1 MKIYCISDNID
12 TNIGLRLVG
21 VDGIVVHEREEV
33 LDAIKKA
40 RKDKNV
46 GILLI
51 TRKLAE
57 MVPDIIDELKLS
69 AGLPLIIEIPDRH
82 VKRDEDN
89 EYITRYVRE
98 SIGIKV

>member
-21 VDGIVVHEREEV
+21 VDGVVVHEREEV
-33 LDAIKKA
+33 LEAIDEV
-40 RKDKNV
+40 KDDPEL

-51 TRKLAE
+51 TRKLE
-57 MVPDIIDELKLS
+57 KLVPEVIDELKLT
-69 AGLPLIIEIPDRH
+69 AGLPLVLVIPDRH
-82 VKRDEDN
+82 VEPDEDN
-89 EYITRYVRE
+89 EYITRYVRD

>member
-1 MKIYCISDNID
+1 MKIFCISDNID

-21 VDGIVVHEREEV
+21 VDGVVVHGKEEV
-33 LDAIKKA
+33 IEVINTA
-40 RKDKNV
+40 RNNRDI

-51 TRKLAE
+51 TRKLAKL
-57 MVPDIIDELKLS
+57 VPDIIDDLKLS
-69 AGLPLIIEIPDRH
+69 ANLPLIIEIPDRH
-82 VKRDEDN
+82 VKKDEDN

>member
-1 MKIYCISDNID
+1 MKIFCISDNID

-21 VDGIVVHEREEV
+21 VDGVVVHGKEEV
-33 LDAIKKA
+33 IEVINTVRNNRDI
-40 RKDKNV
+40 

-51 TRKLAE
+51 TRKLAKL
-57 MVPDIIDELKLS
+57 VPDIIDDLKLS
-69 AGLPLIIEIPDRH
+69 ANLPLIIEIPDRH
-82 VKRDEDN
+82 IKKDEDN

>member
-1 MKIYCISDNID
+1 MRIFCISDNID

-21 VDGIVVHEREEV
+21 VDGVVVHVKEEV
-33 LDAIKKA
+33 IEVINTA
-40 RKDKNV
+40 RNNRDI

-51 TRKLAE
+51 TRKLAKL
-57 MVPDIIDELKLS
+57 VPDIIDDLKLS
-69 AGLPLIIEIPDRH
+69 ANLPLIIEIPDRH
-82 VKRDEDN
+82 VKKDEDN

>member
-21 VDGIVVHEREEV
+21 VDGVVVHERKEVLEAIEEV
-33 LDAIKKA
+33 
-40 RKDKNV
+40 KDDPQL

-51 TRKLAE
+51 TRKLE
-57 MVPDIIDELKLS
+57 KLVPEVIDELKLT
-69 AGLPLIIEIPDRH
+69 AGLPLVLVIPDRH
-82 VKRDEDN
+82 VEPDEDN
-89 EYITRYVRE
+89 EYITKYVRD